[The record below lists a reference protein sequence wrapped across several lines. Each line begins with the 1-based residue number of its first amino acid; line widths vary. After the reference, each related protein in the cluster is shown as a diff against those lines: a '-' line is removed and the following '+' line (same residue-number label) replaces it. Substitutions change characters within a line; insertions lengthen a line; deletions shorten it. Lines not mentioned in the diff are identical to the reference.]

1 MDKKIINKQIVI
13 ENYSAKNSVIYDNNI
28 NKNFL
33 YGEATKKFVK
43 NIKLSN
49 KDIFVVDIGC
59 GTGYVFELLT
69 KKYKKKK
76 IKFYGID
83 PAKGMLKIANKKI
96 KDKRTRFI
104 DGSFEKICLKNNSV
118 DKIISTLALHWSTSI
133 DKSLKEL
140 KRILKLKGSMD
151 ILMIEKND
159 GKEFKKLV
167 FKVMKK
173 YLSNKQIFN
182 AANLINRITKKEL
195 KRKFTKYFDLKKD
208 YNLSINIKKKLIYGS
223 SDDHLKWWEAR
234 SLQIISEVKN
244 KKLFIQNFKE
254 ELVKFKNN
262 KRIPFDLS
270 LLEIHLSKKKN
281 KII

>member
-13 ENYSAKNSVIYDNNI
+13 ENYSAQNSIIYDNNI

-49 KDIFVVDIGC
+49 KDIFVADIGC

-83 PAKGMLKIANKKI
+83 TAKGMLKIANKKI

-223 SDDHLKWWEAR
+223 SDDHLNGGKHVR
-234 SLQIISEVKN
+234 YK
-244 KKLFIQNFKE
+244 
-254 ELVKFKNN
+254 
-262 KRIPFDLS
+262 
-270 LLEIHLSKKKN
+270 
-281 KII
+281 